1 MNNKSKLI
9 VCNFYPFG
17 SRMLKKIVAGIGIMI
32 KVSKNLPQFPFPPW
46 NQNYSPGEGQS

>member
-32 KVSKNLPQFPFPPW
+32 NLLVAK
-46 NQNYSPGEGQS
+46 SV